1 MQQLR
6 RSLKRLSAC
15 VGVAYLLV
23 FLLSLAVLV
32 KQERFLRAGNVG
44 EGNGAVQVVL
54 KNNDGDFDASQSNDY
69 EEEGGLDQSPEVL
82 RSSFPAVYNVS
93 DGTHNYRSIRRGER
107 NDSVDEAFI
116 KAREKVYEE
125 RRARVSKVC
134 HDLAG
139 TVSYG
144 SVAAAPLTRLRW
156 LPSHNLVMCFNAK
169 VGTTTWTKYLL
180 EAGFPGLLEK
190 ATNWHYAAYTHLK
203 PPHPRTSKDTL
214 ALMEE
219 FGPVMLVRHP
229 FVRLVSAYFDKVA
242 TGYLRRIC
250 SLVIKKYRAHN
261 SGLPAGKPSFE
272 EFLRFLVEVTPAED
286 DIWAKRRTM
295 TDRHWF
301 PYYAN
306 CAPCDIHY
314 DVIGTMET
322 VKDDTRYILHK
333 YQLGDA
339 SDDWW
344 MNRHTSSSSLHTAI
358 QLFQRVPRELTLALY
373 ERYRVDFLMF
383 GYDLAP
389 YLSTTPPTAPTAPR
403 DPSYSTHD
411 PS

>member
-203 PPHPRTSKDTL
+203 PPHPRTSSKDTL

-242 TGYLRRIC
+242 TGYLR
-250 SLVIKKYRAHN
+250 
-261 SGLPAGKPSFE
+261 
-272 EFLRFLVEVTPAED
+272 
-286 DIWAKRRTM
+286 
-295 TDRHWF
+295 
-301 PYYAN
+301 
-306 CAPCDIHY
+306 
-314 DVIGTMET
+314 
-322 VKDDTRYILHK
+322 RYILHK